1 MEVAMD
7 LRSIINAIEDLFYD
21 IVAWIA
27 LYPKTVAK
35 VLLRPGWVQQY
46 VSAEWL
52 KPREE
57 RFRNHVN
64 PAVFWFISM
73 ILFTWG
79 LSSEGMGFELEAFVL
94 YLVLFAML
102 PAIFAS
108 VTLVAQR
115 ISLSMD
121 DLRRPMYI
129 QMLIFGAG
137 QTLLAFLLAIL
148 DPLVRGSLGNPIT
161 DDLINALFVLVVGL
175 TWFLLVFGIF
185 LWIPVAETLV
195 FLRELRRPFFKT
207 IGWVL
212 LGLFLGGL
220 LLLSMPLLA
229 GELDIVASMVN
240 IPR

>member
-1 MEVAMD
+1 MD
-7 LRSIINAIEDLFYD
+7 LRSLISAIEDLFYD

-27 LYPKTVAK
+27 LYPKTMLK

-46 VSAEWL
+46 VSMEWL

-64 PAVFWFISM
+64 PAVFWFMSM

-102 PAIFAS
+102 PAIFAG
-108 VTLVAQR
+108 VTLMAQH

-121 DLRRPMYI
+121 ELRRPMYI

-148 DPLVRGSLGNPIT
+148 DPLARGSLGHP
-161 DDLINALFVLVVGL
+161 DYGDMINSLFVLFVGGI
-175 TWFLLVFGIF
+175 WFVLVLAIF
-185 LWIPVAETLV
+185 VWVPVAETLV

-212 LGLFLGGL
+212 LGLLLGGL

-229 GELDIVASMVN
+229 GELDIVASMVKL
-240 IPR
+240 PR